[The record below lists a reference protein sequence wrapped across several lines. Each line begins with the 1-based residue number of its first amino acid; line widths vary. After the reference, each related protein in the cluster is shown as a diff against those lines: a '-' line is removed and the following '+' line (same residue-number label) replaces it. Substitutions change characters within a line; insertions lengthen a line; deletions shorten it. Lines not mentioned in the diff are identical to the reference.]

1 MPECP
6 SRLRRLSTFSAAALL
21 ALTLT
26 VAGPAQA
33 SVTDSEAPTTGE
45 DLSQRSTPGD
55 DSATLLDSAMGSP
68 VKKTMATTPDRE
80 AITEATEEIRTELDA
95 GAKIPAK
102 KRIELSEQALE
113 AVDIEALDARLGQG
127 SRRIEESGD
136 PQAPTIEELE
146 DLASGA
152 EELAETTTGP
162 TPAAPAEQPP
172 SKTEGPQ
179 AHGMAP
185 TMESVFKASPAGVV
199 TPTSLNDLR
208 TYRPP
213 GVLGVDVSHHQ
224 GTVNWSQAWS
234 NGARFAYMKST
245 QSWPTKL
252 YQDPKFGQNYT
263 GAYQQGMIR
272 GAYHFAMPAHSSG
285 ATQAKEFL
293 SKGGGWSNDGKT
305 LPPLLDIEWNPYNS
319 TQYPAG
325 KGNSC
330 FGMSSQ
336 QMVGWIKDFGNTIK
350 SSTGRLPMIY
360 TAQSWWNK
368 CTGNSTAFK
377 NWPLHVSLYPT
388 ASGPKNPRELPKGW
402 KTFDVW
408 QYASNSNLIGSSKNV
423 DANVWNG
430 DLESLRGFARNTRTT
445 PYRLTTDYLGSGNG
459 RTQPTRLDPVRLYGA
474 TWWETP
480 IALSRKTFPSGA
492 STVVVASGETFPDA
506 LAGSPLATSKRAPLL
521 LTKKKSLPAPVAA
534 ELKRLK
540 PKNILVLG
548 GPLAITDSTVNK
560 LKSYGTVKRVAGKNL
575 YETSTEIAGSWSTAP
590 TVFVATGER
599 FEDAMSLAAVASG
612 RKAPMLLTKR
622 SSVPATTLKQLKRLK
637 PSRVYLAGGPL
648 AISATAEGQLRRAV
662 PNAKVVRYAG
672 SDLYKTS
679 AKIATAFWSGGSQRQ
694 FIATGSAFQDG
705 LTGSVAAGY
714 NGAPMLL
721 AKKKCLPSSVSSA
734 LTSMNGFT
742 NVLVGGPTVL
752 NSTVAYQK
760 NGRPNIC

>member
-1 MPECP
+1 MTEYP
-6 SRLRRLSTFSAAALL
+6 SRLRRLSTLSAAALL

-26 VAGPAQA
+26 IAEPAHA
-33 SVTDSEAPTTGE
+33 TVTDGGSSPTGE
-45 DLSQRSTPGD
+45 GHTQPSTSGD

-68 VKKTMATTPDRE
+68 AKKTMTTTPDPE
-80 AITEATEEIRTELDA
+80 VITEATEDIRTELDA
-95 GAKIPAK
+95 GTKISAK
-102 KRIELSEQALE
+102 KRIELSEQALD
-113 AVDIEALDARLGQG
+113 ALDIEALDARMGQG
-127 SRRIEESGD
+127 NRRIQESGD
-136 PQAPTIEELE
+136 PQAPTIEELK

-152 EELAETTTGP
+152 EELAAETTKP
-162 TPAAPAEQPP
+162 SPDAPAERAP
-172 SKTEGPQ
+172 SATEAPQ
-179 AHGMAP
+179 AQGL
-185 TMESVFKASPAGVV
+185 TSTTEKSFEASPAGLVA
-199 TPTSLNDLR
+199 PTSLQDLK

-213 GVLGVDVSHHQ
+213 GVLGIDVSHHQ

-234 NGARFAYMKST
+234 NGSRFAYVKST
-245 QSWPTKL
+245 QSWPSTL
-252 YQDPKFGQNYT
+252 YQDPNFGQNYN
-263 GAYQQGMIR
+263 GAYKQGMMR

-319 TQYPAG
+319 TQYPQG

-330 FGMSSQ
+330 FGMSPSS
-336 QMVGWIKDFGNTIK
+336 MVKWIQDFGTTIK
-350 SSTGRLPMIY
+350 AKTGRLPMIY
-360 TAQSWWNK
+360 TAQSWWNQ
-368 CTGNSTAFK
+368 CTGSSTAFK
-377 NWPLHVSLYPT
+377 DWPLHVSLYPT

-408 QYASNSNLIGSSKNV
+408 QYSSNSNLIGSSKTV

-430 DLESLRGFARNTRTT
+430 DLESLRDFARNKRST

-459 RTQPTRLDPVRLYGA
+459 RAQPTRLAPVRLYGA

-480 IALSRKTFPSGA
+480 IALSKKTFPSGA
-492 STVVVASGETFPDA
+492 STVVIASGETFPDA
-506 LAGSPLATSKRAPLL
+506 LAGSPMARLKNAPLL

-548 GPLAITDSTVNK
+548 GPLAITDATFNK
-560 LKSYGTVKRVAGKNL
+560 LKAYGTVKRVAGKDL
-575 YETSTEIAGSWSTAP
+575 YETSTQIAGNWSSAP

-612 RKAPMLLTKR
+612 RKAPLVLTKR

-637 PSRVYLAGGPL
+637 PARVYLAGGPL
-648 AISATAEGQLRRAV
+648 AISAKAENQLRKAV

-679 AKIATAFWSGGSQRQ
+679 AKIATTFWSGGSQRQ

-734 LTSMNGFT
+734 LTSMKGFT

-752 NSTVAYQK
+752 NSTVAYQT
-760 NGRPNIC
+760 NGRPNVC

>member
-6 SRLRRLSTFSAAALL
+6 SRLRRLTTLSAAALL
-21 ALTLT
+21 TLSLT

-33 SVTDSEAPTTGE
+33 TVTDDESASSGKDQTQP
-45 DLSQRSTPGD
+45 STPGAD
-55 DSATLLDSAMGSP
+55 GATLLDSALESNG
-68 VKKTMATTPDRE
+68 KKVMATTPDPE
-80 AITEATEEIRTELDA
+80 AITEAAEGIRSELKA
-95 GAKIPAK
+95 GTQIPAK
-102 KRIELSEQALE
+102 KRIELSEKALE
-113 AVDIEALDARLGQG
+113 AVDIDALDAQLGQG
-127 SRRIEESGD
+127 ARRIEESGD
-136 PQAPTIEELE
+136 PQAPTLEELE
-146 DLASGA
+146 DLANGA
-152 EELAETTTGP
+152 EDLAEEATGSSP
-162 TPAAPAEQPP
+162 TPPAQQTP
-172 SKTEGPQ
+172 SRTEEPQ
-179 AHGMAP
+179 ARDSAP
-185 TMESVFKASPAGVV
+185 SMENVFEASAAGLVA
-199 TPTSLNDLR
+199 PTSLEDLR

-213 GVLGVDVSHHQ
+213 GVLGIDVSHHQ
-224 GTVNWSQAWS
+224 GTVNWSQTWS
-234 NGARFAYMKST
+234 NGTRFAYMKST
-245 QSWPTKL
+245 QSWPTTL
-252 YQDPKFGQNYT
+252 YQDPNFAQNYN
-263 GAYQQGMIR
+263 GAYKQGMIR

-285 ATQAKEFL
+285 TTQAKEFL

-305 LPPLLDIEWNPYNS
+305 LPPLLDIEWNPYTS
-319 TQYPAG
+319 DQYPAG

-330 FGMSSQ
+330 FGMSPTS
-336 QMVGWIKDFGNTIK
+336 MVKWIKDFGNTVK
-350 SSTGRLPMIY
+350 ASTGRLPMIY
-360 TAQSWWNK
+360 TAQSWWNQ

-388 ASGPKNPRELPKGW
+388 AAGPKNPRELPKGW

-430 DLESLRGFARNTRTT
+430 DLESLRGFALNKRTT
-445 PYRLTTDYLGSGNG
+445 PYQLTTDYLGNG
-459 RTQPTRLDPVRLYGA
+459 GTQPARLDPVRLYGA

-480 IALSRKTFPSGA
+480 IALSRKTFPAGA
-492 STVVVASGETFPDA
+492 STVVVASGEAFPDA
-506 LAGSPLATSKRAPLL
+506 LAGSPLATSKDAPLL

-548 GPLAITDSTVNK
+548 GPLAITDATVKK
-560 LKSYGTVKRVAGKNL
+560 LKSYGTVKRVAGKDL
-575 YETSTEIAGSWSTAP
+575 YKTSAEIATNWSSASS
-590 TVFVATGER
+590 VFVSTGER

-612 RKAPMLLTKR
+612 REAPMLLTKR
-622 SSVPATTLKQLKRLK
+622 SSVPATTLTQLKRLK

-648 AISATAEGQLRRAV
+648 AISAKAEDQLRRAV
-662 PNAKVVRYAG
+662 PKAKIVRYEG

-679 AKIATAFWSGGSQRQ
+679 AKIATAFWPGGSQRQ

-734 LTSMNGFT
+734 LTSMKGFT

-752 NSTVAYQK
+752 NSTVAYEK
-760 NGRPNIC
+760 NGKPNAC